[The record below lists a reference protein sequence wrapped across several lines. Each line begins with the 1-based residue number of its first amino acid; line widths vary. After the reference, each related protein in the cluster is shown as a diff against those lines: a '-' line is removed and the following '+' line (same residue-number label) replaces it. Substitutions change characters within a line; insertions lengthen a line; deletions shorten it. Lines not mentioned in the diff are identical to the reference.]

1 MLLVLVFLIGLFSGL
16 SERKRGLFI
25 KLREVLPFSEKRDW
39 VIFFATAFFF
49 VGLMSIF
56 AYYIGGYF
64 SQWQYFLVRMSGVFI
79 VLIGLSVMEVL
90 ASPVMSKLLI
100 WRSLKRK
107 RLKSPFII
115 GCLLSFS
122 WLSYLSMAYLALLFF
137 AFGAKSALLA
147 GGIGCSFYLGVLLG
161 YRFIKLEK

>member
-25 KLREVLPFSEKRDW
+25 KLREVLPFKRKFEW
-39 VIFFATAFFF
+39 LIFFSMTFFF
-49 VGLMSIF
+49 SGLMTIF
-56 AYYIGGYF
+56 AYHLGGYF

-79 VLIGLSVMEVL
+79 VLLGLSVMEVL
-90 ASPVMSKLLI
+90 ASPVMSKLIL
-100 WRSLKRK
+100 WGPLKRK
-107 RLKSPFII
+107 QLKSPLII
-115 GCLLSFS
+115 GFLLSFS

-161 YRFIKLEK
+161 YRFVKLEK